1 MQPLNYSSSRSSNP
15 SHALVIGGSIGGL
28 LAGRVLANHFDQ
40 VTIIERD
47 IYPDEPVPRKGVPQ
61 SLHLHALLT
70 RGQMILEELFPG
82 LKDELIAAGAPVLE
96 VGSDSAWYS
105 RFGWAVPF
113 NSGIKMIA
121 LSRGLLDW
129 SVHRRMKAIASV
141 RFLEGATVT
150 KLLANADNTG
160 IAGVSV
166 RLRNPSDG
174 SIREEQLFADL
185 VVDASGKTSKAPE
198 WLKQLGYTPP
208 KETVV
213 NPFVGY
219 ASRIYRRPENFQ
231 ADWRSLFVQSAP
243 PEGTRGGV
251 LFPIEGDRWI
261 AGMGGINRDYPP
273 TDEAGFL
280 EFARNLPTPAIYEAI
295 KEAEP
300 LTPIYGYRDTENR
313 LRHYDSLSR
322 YPENFLVVG
331 HAACAF
337 NPVYGQGI
345 TVAALEAQTLDK
357 CLHQHSNRNS
367 KGFARQVQKQLATVH
382 AVPWIAATSEDYR
395 SPGTEGGKPD
405 FVTRLMHR
413 YMDGILKLAMNNT
426 DVYRT
431 FLEVMHMLKPS
442 TALFHPRII
451 FQVLGQS
458 IKTNSEKPSF

>member
-1 MQPLNYSSSRSSNP
+1 MVNQTSDRSSNL

-61 SLHLHALLT
+61 SQHLHALLT

-105 RFGWAVPF
+105 RFGWAVRF
-113 NSGIKMIA
+113 NSGITTIA
-121 LSRGLLDW
+121 LSRGLLDFC
-129 SVHRRMKAIASV
+129 VHRRMNAIANV
-141 RFLEGATVT
+141 RFLEATTVT

-166 RLRNPSDG
+166 RWRNPSDD
-174 SIREEQLFADL
+174 SIHSEELFADL

-198 WLKQLGYTPP
+198 WLKELGYTPP

-231 ADWRSLFVQSAP
+231 AEWRSLFVQSAP
-243 PEGTRGGV
+243 PLGTKGGV
-251 LFPIEGDRWI
+251 LFPIEGSRWI

-280 EFARNLPTPAIYEAI
+280 EFARSLPTPAIYEAI

-313 LRHYDSLSR
+313 LRHYESLPR

-357 CLHQHSNRNS
+357 CLHQHSDRNV
-367 KGFARQVQKQLATVH
+367 KGFARLVQKQLATVY
-382 AVPWIAATSEDYR
+382 AVPWMAATSEDYR

-442 TALFHPRII
+442 TALFHPRIVI
-451 FQVLGQS
+451 QVLGQS
-458 IKTNSEKPSF
+458 IKPNSEKPGF